1 MVFWYVYYLFAVTI
15 LFMMY
20 AWPKSTRELKYA
32 YISVLW
38 LIASFRYMYGDDYE
52 MYVSLFEAGDISNV
66 LVMAPS
72 IEPTFQYMVQLY
84 NEIGLSAQCLFLTYA
99 TVILFFFYK
108 GCQAFFSD
116 SKSQLM
122 LLLLYATTTLT
133 GGYFFGLNGIRQAA
147 AISIL
152 FWGSRFLLSSEW
164 LKFASVFIL
173 AFCFHYSAV
182 FFLPAIFLV
191 KKKIPYVYALGGMAA
206 ALVCTLSGMSAQIFL
221 RLLSFAVSLSDAYNR
236 YENQIDMLD
245 ISTEFP
251 PSTVFACMIYL
262 TILVLIYCKRIKL
275 DTRSEIFIY
284 NATTVY
290 ILLRS
295 FTSFGVEGANL
306 AANLHRIEVYY
317 LFSFLLFIIYFL
329 QKIFHDKRS
338 MEIGFLTVW
347 ILVFA
352 YVNLH
357 AFAIG
362 VNDPKKVVPPSVLT
376 DRIEDQFNFSLLN
389 PYVW

>member
-1 MVFWYVYYLFAVTI
+1 MVFWYGYYLFAGAI

-20 AWPKSTRELKYA
+20 VWPKSTREWKYA

-52 MYVSLFEAGDISNV
+52 MYVSLFEAGDIPNV
-66 LVMAPS
+66 LAMAPS

-108 GCQAFFSD
+108 GCQAYFSD

-152 FWGSRFLLSSEW
+152 FWGSQFLLSNEW
-164 LKFASVFIL
+164 LKFVSTFIL

-182 FFLPAIFLV
+182 FFLPVVFLV
-191 KKKIPYVYALGGMAA
+191 KKKIPYVCALGGMAA
-206 ALVCTLSGMSAQIFL
+206 ALACTLSGMSAQIFL
-221 RLLSFAVSLSDAYNR
+221 RLLSLAVSLSDAYNR

-251 PSTVFACMIYL
+251 PSTAFVCVIYI
-262 TILVLIYCKRIKL
+262 TILVMVYCKRIKI
-275 DTRSEIFIY
+275 DTRFEIFIY

-295 FTSFGVEGANL
+295 LTSFGVEGANL
-306 AANLHRIEVYY
+306 AANLHRVEIYY
-317 LFSFLLFIIYFL
+317 LFPFLLFIVYFL
-329 QKIFHDKRS
+329 QKVFREKRS
-338 MEIGFLTVW
+338 MKMGFLAVW

-357 AFAIG
+357 TFAVG
-362 VNDPKKVVPPSVLT
+362 ANDPKKVVPPSVIT
-376 DRIEDQFNFSLLN
+376 DSIEDQFNFSLLN